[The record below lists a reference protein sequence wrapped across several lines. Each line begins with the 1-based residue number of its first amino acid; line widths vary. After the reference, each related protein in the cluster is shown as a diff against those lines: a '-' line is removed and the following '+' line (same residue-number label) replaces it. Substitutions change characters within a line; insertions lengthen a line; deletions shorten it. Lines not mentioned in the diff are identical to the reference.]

1 MMRCMFRFLC
11 IFMLL
16 WCQIP
21 ATARLLELP
30 DVPQNHTA
38 LHNPSHEVFV
48 GRSGGS
54 FGGSRSS
61 SRSYSSGSSSSGFG
75 SSSSR
80 SYSRSYS
87 SSSSSSR
94 SYNTPTYI
102 PRSGSRI
109 TVNTIN
115 TTRSPGSY
123 SATDVI
129 LGLVFFVV
137 VGVVG
142 LIVLALVIG
151 VIANALSKKPSGS
164 GKTARAL
171 QVQLMLAGGEEV
183 KAALG
188 RIAETGNSDS
198 NDGLTRMLA
207 EAALTLLRYPDR
219 WFYGGIVEASG
230 TVSEM
235 DQQVGRWAT
244 EARSQFTDETTR
256 NHQGIRTS
264 ASLSDIDPGKLF
276 VVVTLAAGSSNLV
289 SVMQGRETIDPT
301 MVREGLM
308 ALSNIQANDLVR
320 IEVVWSPDQ
329 EGEFLSE
336 DEAIRDYPKLTKL

>member
-1 MMRCMFRFLC
+1 MNTT
-11 IFMLL
+11 IVN
-16 WCQIP
+16 
-21 ATARLLELP
+21 T
-30 DVPQNHTA
+30 
-38 LHNPSHEVFV
+38 
-48 GRSGGS
+48 GRSS
-54 FGGSRSS
+54 
-61 SRSYSSGSSSSGFG
+61 
-75 SSSSR
+75 
-80 SYSRSYS
+80 
-87 SSSSSSR
+87 
-94 SYNTPTYI
+94 
-102 PRSGSRI
+102 
-109 TVNTIN
+109 
-115 TTRSPGSY
+115 GSY
-123 SATDVI
+123 SAMDVI

-171 QVQLMLAGGEEV
+171 QVQLMFTDGEDV
-183 KAALG
+183 KRALG

-219 WFYGGIVEASG
+219 WFYGGIAEASG

-264 ASLSDIDPGKLF
+264 ATLSEVDPGKLF
-276 VVVTLAAGSSNLV
+276 VVVTLAASSSSLV

-301 MVREGLM
+301 MVREGLL